1 MSTSMKNSKE
11 SSKDPLHTH
20 DHALSQLQYIRSTM
34 DGVTRFTAVPGAG
47 TAVIGMTALLAAV
60 LAQMQSTRD
69 EMLLVWVGEAVIA
82 GCVGLAAMVVKSRRT
97 GVDLARGAARKFVL
111 ALMPS
116 ALCAAAVSLALAMH
130 EQTLLIPGVWLTG
143 YGSAVIAAGAHSVP
157 TIPIMGAGF
166 VAAGLAALF
175 VAPEH
180 QNALLALAFGGL
192 HIAFGVHIAR
202 HHGG

>member
-1 MSTSMKNSKE
+1 MPNSRKNAKE
-11 SSKDPLHTH
+11 SSKGPLHTH
-20 DHALSQLQYIRSTM
+20 EHALSQLQYIRSTM

-47 TAVIGMTALLAAV
+47 TAVIGVTALLAAV

-69 EMLLVWVGEAVIA
+69 AMLLVWVGEAVVA
-82 GCVGLAAMVVKSRRT
+82 GCIGLAAMVVKSRRA

-116 ALCAAAVSLALAMH
+116 AICAAAVSLALAMH
-130 EQTLLIPGVWLTG
+130 EQTLLIPAVWLTG
-143 YGSAVIAAGAHSVP
+143 YGSAVIAAGTHSVP

-175 VAPEH
+175 VVPEH

-192 HIAFGVHIAR
+192 HIAFGLHIAR

>member
-1 MSTSMKNSKE
+1 MPNFKEGSRKNAKE
-11 SSKDPLHTH
+11 PLHTH

-34 DGVTRFTAVPGAG
+34 DGVTRFSAVPGAG
-47 TAVIGMTALLAAV
+47 IAIIGVTALLAAA

-69 EMLLVWVGEAVIA
+69 AMLLVWVGEAVIA
-82 GCVGLAAMVVKSRRT
+82 GCIGLAAMVVKSRRA

-116 ALCAAAVSLALAMH
+116 ALCAAAVSLALAVH
-130 EQTLLIPGVWLTG
+130 EQTLLIPAVWLTG
-143 YGSAVIAAGAHSVP
+143 YGSAVIAAGTHSVP
-157 TIPIMGAGF
+157 TIPTMGAGF
-166 VAAGLAALF
+166 VVAGLAALF
-175 VAPEH
+175 VIPEH

>member
-1 MSTSMKNSKE
+1 MPNFEEGSRKNAKE
-11 SSKDPLHTH
+11 PLHTH

-34 DGVTRFTAVPGAG
+34 DGVTRFSAVPGAG
-47 TAVIGMTALLAAV
+47 IAIIGVTALLAAA
-60 LAQMQSTRD
+60 LAQIQSTRD
-69 EMLLVWVGEAVIA
+69 AMLLVWVGEAVIA
-82 GCVGLAAMVVKSRRT
+82 GCIGLAAMVVKSRRA

-116 ALCAAAVSLALAMH
+116 ALCAAAVSLALAVH
-130 EQTLLIPGVWLTG
+130 EQTLLIPAVWLTG
-143 YGSAVIAAGAHSVP
+143 YGSAVIAAGTHSVP

-166 VAAGLAALF
+166 VVAGLAALF
-175 VAPEH
+175 VIPEH

>member
-1 MSTSMKNSKE
+1 MPNSRKNSKE
-11 SSKDPLHTH
+11 RSKGPLHTH

-47 TAVIGMTALLAAV
+47 TAFIGVTALLAAV

-69 EMLLVWVGEAVIA
+69 AMLLVWVGEALVA
-82 GCVGLAAMVVKSRRT
+82 GCIGLASMVAKSRRA

-116 ALCAAAVSLALAMH
+116 AICAAAVSLALAMY
-130 EQTLLIPGVWLTG
+130 EQTLLIPAVWLTG
-143 YGSAVIAAGAHSVP
+143 YGSAVIAAGTHSVP

-166 VAAGLAALF
+166 VVAGLAALF
-175 VAPEH
+175 VLPEH